1 MKRVVASSAEVRRK
15 LDRFRAL
22 RNDPAAARDFALEI
36 LPAEG
41 NPELLTAALRAL
53 GPNVRTEDHEVLRD
67 LYDYFNQDGKRR
79 DPGGSVRVEALN
91 VLWHLRHAGDNELA
105 VAAASTVEVT
115 LNGSGAMIRAAGLA
129 LLGVL
134 DREAA
139 ALKAAEMLGT
149 GDADRMTAEP
159 AITAARLLA
168 TQGETAA
175 LLLYVHAFRRNGPND
190 VVAECLRG
198 LAGVPTEHLAS
209 LLHSVATSEDDVL
222 LLGLCDL
229 IVDHEPHALLTETA
243 RRIFAAPDQD
253 EIFGYLAAAAIARRR
268 DDLIAALLAALKRET
283 SPTRRK
289 IAAHALELAAPSAA
303 VDEARAL
310 LADRGPTG

>member
-1 MKRVVASSAEVRRK
+1 MKRAAASSAEVRRK

-53 GPNVRTEDHEVLRD
+53 GSNVRTEDHKVLRE

-79 DPGGSVRVEALN
+79 DPGGSVRIEVLN
-91 VLWHLRHAGDNELA
+91 VLWHLRHADDRELA
-105 VAAASTVEVT
+105 MTAASTIET
-115 LNGSGAMIRAAGLA
+115 TPQGNGAMIRAAGLA

-134 DREAA
+134 DPETA
-139 ALKAAEMLGT
+139 ALKAAEMLGA
-149 GDADRMTAEP
+149 GGADRMTAEP
-159 AITAARLLA
+159 ALTAARLLA
-168 TQGETAA
+168 TQGETTA
-175 LLLYVHAFRRNGPND
+175 LALYVHAFRRGGPAE

-198 LAGVPTEHLAS
+198 LAGVPAESLTPMVEGLLGTEDEA
-209 LLHSVATSEDDVL
+209 L

-229 IVDHEPHALLTETA
+229 IIEHEPHALLTDAA
-243 RRIFAAPDQD
+243 RSIFAAPRQD

-268 DDLIAALLAALKRET
+268 DDLIAALLAALKTET
-283 SPTRRK
+283 SPTKRK
-289 IAAHALELAAPSAA
+289 VAAEALELAAPSPA
-303 VDEARAL
+303 VDEVRAL
-310 LADRGPTG
+310 LSTKH